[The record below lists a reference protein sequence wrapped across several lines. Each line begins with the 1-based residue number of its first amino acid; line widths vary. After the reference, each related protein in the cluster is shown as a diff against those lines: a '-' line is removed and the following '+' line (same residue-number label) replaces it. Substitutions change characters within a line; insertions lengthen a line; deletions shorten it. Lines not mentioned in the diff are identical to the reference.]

1 MRALFSILFLLTLVL
16 ITEGQFNTPRIENDK
31 CLRKDSAIQ
40 LLDSCQLLENESV
53 KKLPPPA
60 PVDKDHMF
68 FGIASFYSRNLEG
81 TKTATGET
89 FYHRDLTAASNNFKL
104 NTLVRVTN
112 ILTGKSVVVRI
123 NDRMHPRMAKK
134 GRIVDL
140 TIAAAKKIGLTVFS
154 GITKVKVEE
163 VVNDL

>member
-1 MRALFSILFLLTLVL
+1 MRPLFSILFLLTLAF
-16 ITEGQFNTPRIENDK
+16 ITEGQFNARGVEEEK
-31 CLRKDSAIQ
+31 CLRKDSASQ

-53 KKLPPPA
+53 KKLAPPV
-60 PVDKDHMF
+60 PVDNEHMF

-89 FYHRDLTAASNNFKL
+89 FYHKDLTAASNSFKL

-123 NDRMHPRMAKK
+123 NDRMHPRMARK

-140 TIAAAKKIGLTVFS
+140 TISAAKKIGLTVFS

-163 VVNDL
+163 VANNL